1 MSVLGQQISGTM
13 IKQCVYLVV
22 IYKGFSVYWLLL
34 GHLCDGL
41 GGSFG
46 GMITTIF
53 SAISDLSEP
62 GRKRSFHI
70 AVTEALQTISASAGQ
85 MIVAQWIKHHYTHP
99 LWYGLGL
106 AVFCLILVIVILPET
121 SRKIRFIIPVHL
133 SGRSCCTGLHQTLS
147 SCFHLVKKSL
157 TLYIR
162 DDSGTKRLCKRRLIL
177 SVFTLTVAVNFS
189 LPGVESLY
197 LMKFPLCWSATKA
210 NMYFGG
216 SLVCNWAVI
225 LCLLAVLQKL
235 FNMPDR
241 GVAIIGVISSGVSCA
256 FLSVATNDTMVYE
269 VAVLNVCTR
278 VIVPML
284 RSVITGLVESTEQGA
299 VYAGMGCIETIAAS
313 VFSLAANR
321 VFYASLSV
329 WAGLIFAIFSGIM
342 LVALVLLV

>member
-1 MSVLGQQISGTM
+1 MASYSQESDPLLYSARSDEVLTTRQWIKSTIVLSLVVVTFFLSYMVTVIIYNPYIYDVVSREFPQFNSSSQTPCLANMSAVRLNTTGKEIQEEIFRRVATIELYLNLTNYLVAILPILILGPLSDRYGRKLSFIFAISGTM

-189 LPGVESLY
+189 LPGVESVPEL
-197 LMKFPLCWSATKA
+197 KFLR
-210 NMYFGG
+210 
-216 SLVCNWAVI
+216 L
-225 LCLLAVLQKL
+225 
-235 FNMPDR
+235 
-241 GVAIIGVISSGVSCA
+241 
-256 FLSVATNDTMVYE
+256 TNV
-269 VAVLNVCTR
+269 V
-278 VIVPML
+278 
-284 RSVITGLVESTEQGA
+284 
-299 VYAGMGCIETIAAS
+299 
-313 VFSLAANR
+313 
-321 VFYASLSV
+321 
-329 WAGLIFAIFSGIM
+329 
-342 LVALVLLV
+342 